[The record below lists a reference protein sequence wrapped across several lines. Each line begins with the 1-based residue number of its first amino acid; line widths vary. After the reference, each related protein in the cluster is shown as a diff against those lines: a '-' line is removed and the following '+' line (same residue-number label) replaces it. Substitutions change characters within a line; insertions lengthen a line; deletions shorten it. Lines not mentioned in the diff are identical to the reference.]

1 MEKHSRLPLAL
12 ALPLPAQAAKGKR
25 TWRPLLLLPLLLLT
39 APLLT
44 RHLPALPLNLPA
56 VLTTTPPAPYT
67 GDTCAQLAPLF
78 PTTHAA
84 HWQRAKATYAAPGY
98 LAEAAEHLGGIVR
111 IDTVV
116 YDNWGPPAEDDRWAK
131 FAQVQVWLEHNFP
144 LVYAH
149 LQFTTVNKYG
159 LVYHWPGSDSTLKP
173 LMLTAHQDVV
183 PIDPVTASQ
192 WLHPP
197 FSGYYDGEWIWGRG
211 AGDQKSG
218 LVGIL
223 LAVETLLAQG
233 FAPRRGVILAFGF
246 DEEASGKWGAESIS
260 RYLMSTFGLDSV
272 GLLIDEGG
280 GLAVQG
286 EQLFAMP
293 CVGEKGYVDVR
304 VEVTTP
310 GGHSSVPEPH
320 TGIGYLSA
328 LITLLES
335 HPNPTLLTRT
345 NPYYENLVCAA
356 TFGSLPA
363 AYADDIIR
371 SRTDDAALKRVE
383 AVVAGTKQGRAMIGT
398 TQAADLVGGGSVKV
412 NALPEKVWAVVNH
425 RISVDSS
432 VQEVKDRF
440 VALLQPYAL
449 ANALSLTAFG
459 LNVTHP
465 APGPGPG
472 QALNGHITL
481 SQAWTPSTQLEPA
494 PVSPHTRGAPAWDLL
509 AGTIRAV
516 WDDTEGG
523 AVVSPSV
530 TGGNT
535 DTRYYWKLT
544 KAIYRYGGM
553 KATDSYNGAHTG
565 ADVRTVNEAIR
576 ASGFV
581 DRIKFYTAII
591 LNADESDL

>member
-1 MEKHSRLPLAL
+1 MEKHSLSHSLPGGAPAPQRTTSWKRPALLAALLLFNLPLIY
-12 ALPLPAQAAKGKR
+12 
-25 TWRPLLLLPLLLLT
+25 
-39 APLLT
+39 
-44 RHLPALPLNLPA
+44 RHLPSLQLPSYLSR
-56 VLTTTPPAPYT
+56 TPLAPYA
-67 GDTCAQLAPLF
+67 GETCAQLDPLF
-78 PTTHAA
+78 PSSNAA
-84 HWQRAKATYAAPGY
+84 QWEAAKAKYAAPSY
-98 LAEAAEHLGGIVR
+98 LAEAAEFLGGIVR
-111 IDTVV
+111 IDTTV
-116 YDNWGPPAEDDRWAK
+116 YDNWGPPAEDERWQK
-131 FAQVQVWLEHNFP
+131 FLQVHAWLEDHFP
-144 LVYAH
+144 LVYSH
-149 LQFTTVNKYG
+149 LTVTKVNKYG
-159 LVYHWPGSDSTLKP
+159 LVYHWPGSNSTLKP
-173 LMLTAHQDVV
+173 ILLAAHQDVV

-197 FSGYYDGEWIWGRG
+197 FSGLFDGEWIWGRG

-223 LAVETLLAQG
+223 LAVETLLSQG
-233 FAPRRGVILAFGF
+233 FSPQRGVVLAFGF
-246 DEEASGKWGAESIS
+246 DEEASGKFGAESIS
-260 RYLMSTFGLDSV
+260 RYLMTTFGLDSIA
-272 GLLIDEGG
+272 LLVDEGG

-328 LITLLES
+328 LITTLES
-335 HPNPTLLTRT
+335 TPNPTLLTRT

-356 TFGSLPA
+356 TYGSLPA
-363 AYADDIIR
+363 SYAGDIIR

-383 AVVAGTKQGRAMIGT
+383 AVVASTKQGRAMIGT
-398 TQAADLVGGGSVKV
+398 TQAADLIGGGSVKV

-432 VQEVKDRF
+432 VQEVKNRF
-440 VALLQPYAL
+440 ITLLHPYAL
-449 ANALSLTAFG
+449 ANNLGLTAFG
-459 LNVTHP
+459 LNFTSP
-465 APGPGPG
+465 PDGKT
-472 QALNGHITL
+472 NGHITL

-494 PVSPHTRGAPAWDLL
+494 PVSPHTKGEKAWDVL
-509 AGTIRAV
+509 AGTIRAC
-516 WDDTEGG
+516 WDDVEGG
-523 AVVSPSV
+523 AVVAPSV

-544 KAIYRYGGM
+544 RAIYRYGGM
-553 KATDSYNGAHTG
+553 KGTDSYNGAH
-565 ADVRTVNEAIR
+565 TVNEAIR

-591 LNADESDL
+591 LNADEYEL